1 LFIRTLLVIFTA
13 SALWWSSSSF
23 GLGLGLGEL
32 KVDSN
37 LAAPLKASVI
47 LRGMNGID
55 FDAEQFSIRIDSD
68 SKPKIEYRLLR
79 IDADTAIIR
88 LYTREIISNP
98 LFQFRVEVKWDSS
111 TVARSYD
118 VLVDPPAYEEYFRNT
133 NEPKI
138 AESVAR
144 LPTLS
149 TSQIDEGPADNK
161 NALPVETAIALS
173 NDSAPETP
181 AITADTEKL
190 VGESVVIETTAVDF
204 NSASFQQRREYGP
217 TINGNSIW
225 RVARAVATDNPD
237 LTIYQWMY
245 AIWNNNPDAFTRNNM
260 HQLKMGEVLGIPF
273 EEQVAATSHSSAWR
287 AYSEQMAGLQT
298 ASPVK
303 ADNAGVTTVDAKR
316 DVPAVTEV
324 QEMDVQQTVLATDA
338 AQLSNPGEA
347 VVNEFSSNTELES
360 EIFAAEGSIIALLEK
375 SASTVDEKSVVTR
388 ESGVPGST
396 AETTMP
402 IDPITADGLPG
413 SDSNGI
419 SSSAEVD
426 STNQIGGA
434 EATRVELNE
443 DPILLDSLDA
453 EMTGNSLS
461 TAAVEKEIAVDAAP
475 VVARVQEMPEWARA
489 LQERYDHI
497 NQLPVIGTD
506 GTLSFVGRSVQAA
519 DRFIA
524 TRPSW
529 ATLAFGIW
537 ATLVLLMLRQEI
549 LLRRKTAVAASPA
562 SRPEALEADEAA
574 KNKTAEHDS
583 DRVSGEVEQA
593 TKPVAL
599 PKAPPAPSNASA
611 ILAQANAILA
621 RGDTEE
627 AIKLMRLAVDLQPD
641 QPTLVVFLLE
651 LYHRTRSTE
660 LFDELIDRSRWVLE
674 ALDSS
679 DQTRLEVMHGQLCPD
694 ATFPLGRGEPVANH
708 EMPVED
714 NLDGNNTDTESE
726 SVSGPVAGIG
736 TPSDPDPIDASE
748 DRALLKTQV
757 LFPDNDVSL
766 REGATPMPGM
776 VGEIIDLEVT
786 LNEADVY
793 LAYGLYENAEYLLLK
808 GMEVDPERTDFL
820 ARLLDSYYATRNVV
834 DFVTCAE
841 VMQDMGE
848 AGAEYWERVEIM
860 GYELAPYNNLFADGK
875 DKSLSPVELEI
886 PKPES
891 ADFEFSDIDE
901 SSESAFTDIEI
912 GQDDESHLSE
922 STIADVQIGKYLD
935 DDSEPADFEFSDIDE
950 SDESAVIDSEI
961 AQDDESTLSEST
973 LSESTFTDIQIG
985 KYLDADSEP
994 TYLNLDLEAHQLID
1008 ESDSSLDGL
1017 INELDDLSETDES
1030 GMAGD
1035 NESLE
1040 INLDATTD
1048 DSTPVL
1054 TASFE
1059 AIEDELEAPLANK
1072 AADDDESFEVNPDA
1086 TTDGFDPAL
1095 TVDLEAAEDE
1105 LKASIADELEDDDE
1119 GIDLDYGDEDAI
1131 QFTMGQ
1137 DSQGDELKSEQFTP
1151 VDSDD
1156 ASLELLDD
1164 PTVDTLFGVKL
1175 GSDNSRILYFP
1186 DSPSEDRDIDKFES
1200 EVKTT
1205 LQAIRDQLQNMTER
1219 LFQQERTTN
1228 DLKQT
1233 IAELKS
1239 ENMPVAKN
1247 IKESS

>member
-1 LFIRTLLVIFTA
+1 MLIRALVVSFTVA
-13 SALWWSSSSF
+13 ALWWSSSSF

-32 KVDSN
+32 KIDSN
-37 LAAPLKASVI
+37 LAAPLKASVT
-47 LRGMNGID
+47 LRGISGID
-55 FDAEQFSIRIDSD
+55 LDPEQFSIRIDSD

-79 IDADTAIIR
+79 IDSDTATIQ

-111 TVARSYD
+111 TAARSYD
-118 VLVDPPAYEEYFRNT
+118 VLVDPPAYEGYFRNT
-133 NEPKI
+133 IESEI
-138 AESVAR
+138 AETVTTV
-144 LPTLS
+144 PTLS
-149 TSQIDEGPADNK
+149 ASQIDEGLADNQ
-161 NALPVETAIALS
+161 NALPVEKAIVLS
-173 NDSAPETP
+173 NDSAPETST
-181 AITADTEKL
+181 ITAVTEEL
-190 VGESVVIETTAVDF
+190 VGASVAVEV
-204 NSASFQQRREYGP
+204 SAPSSQQQSEYGP
-217 TINGNSIW
+217 TIDGNSIW

-245 AIWNNNPDAFTRNNM
+245 AIWNSNPDAFAYNNM
-260 HQLKMGEVLGIPF
+260 HRLRMEKVLGIPF
-273 EEQVAATSHSSAWR
+273 EAQVAATSHSSAWR
-287 AYSEQMAGLQT
+287 AYNEQMAVLQT
-298 ASPVK
+298 TSPVES
-303 ADNAGVTTVDAKR
+303 DDESVTTI
-316 DVPAVTEV
+316 DVVPEIPAVAEI
-324 QEMDVQQTVLATDA
+324 QEMDAQQPSISAEAVINESSPNARQESEMLATG
-338 AQLSNPGEA
+338 S
-347 VVNEFSSNTELES
+347 
-360 EIFAAEGSIIALLEK
+360 SIIALLEK
-375 SASTVDEKSVVTR
+375 STSTKDEKSVVTR
-388 ESGVPGST
+388 EPGVPDTT
-396 AETTMP
+396 AETTIP
-402 IDPITADGLPG
+402 IDPITAGGLPA

-434 EATRVELNE
+434 AATRVEPNE

-461 TAAVEKEIAVDAAP
+461 TALVDNETAVDAAP
-475 VVARVQEMPEWARA
+475 VAAGVQAMPEWSRA

-506 GTLSFVGRSVQAA
+506 GALSFVGHSLQAA

-537 ATLVLLMLRQEI
+537 LTLVLIMLRDEI
-549 LLRRKTAVAASPA
+549 LSRRKTAVAAA
-562 SRPEALEADEAA
+562 LPEVLEADETV
-574 KNKTAEHDS
+574 KQQMTDHDS
-583 DRVSGEVEQA
+583 ITVAGEVEPVA
-593 TKPVAL
+593 KPVAL
-599 PKAPPAPSNASA
+599 PKAPPAPSNAPA
-611 ILAQANAILA
+611 IIAQADAILA

-679 DQTRLEVMHGQLCPD
+679 DQTRLKVMHGQLCPD
-694 ATFPLGRGEPVANH
+694 TTFPLGRGEPVANH
-708 EMPVED
+708 EMPVEG

-736 TPSDPDPIDASE
+736 TPSDLDSSDASE

-757 LFPDNDVSL
+757 LFPDNDASL
-766 REGATPMPGM
+766 REGARPMPGM

-848 AGAEYWERVEIM
+848 SGAEYWQRVEIM

-886 PKPES
+886 PRPET
-891 ADFEFSDIDE
+891 ADFEFNDIDK

-912 GQDDESHLSE
+912 GQDGDSQLSE
-922 STIADVQIGKYLD
+922 SIITDIQIGKYLD

-950 SDESAVIDSEI
+950 SAESAFIDSEI
-961 AQDDESTLSEST
+961 AQDDESTLSESS
-973 LSESTFTDIQIG
+973 LSESTFTDIQIA
-985 KYLDADSEP
+985 KYLDVDAELTD
-994 TYLNLDLEAHQLID
+994 LNLDLGTHELH
-1008 ESDSSLDGL
+1008 EEGSDLLDGL
-1017 INELDDLSETDES
+1017 ISELDDVSETDES

-1035 NESLE
+1035 DESLE

-1048 DSTPVL
+1048 DSTRAL
-1054 TASFE
+1054 TANFE
-1059 AIEDELEAPLANK
+1059 TAE
-1072 AADDDESFEVNPDA
+1072 DESFEVNPDA

-1105 LKASIADELEDDDE
+1105 LKASIADEFEDDDE
-1119 GIDLDYGDEDAI
+1119 VIDLDYEGEDAI

-1137 DSQGDELKSEQFTP
+1137 DNQGDELRSEQSP
-1151 VDSDD
+1151 PADSDD
-1156 ASLELLDD
+1156 ASLELPDD

-1186 DSPSEDRDIDKFES
+1186 DSPSEGRDIDNFES

-1219 LFQQERTTN
+1219 MFQQERN
-1228 DLKQT
+1228 AIDLKQE
-1233 IAELKS
+1233 IAELKDN
-1239 ENMPVAKN
+1239 NMPVAENSK
-1247 IKESS
+1247 KSS